1 MEEITINIDKIKI
14 NDDWKEFLR
23 DEFQKKYFLEIKKQ
37 YLNAIDQNII
47 IYPPANLIFN
57 AFNLCPL
64 KEIK

>member
-37 YLNAIDQNII
+37 YLNAINQNII
-47 IYPPANLIFN
+47 IYPP
-57 AFNLCPL
+57 
-64 KEIK
+64 